1 MHVRAY
7 LVVGVRRRL
16 HLQQRRKRRMLRGE
30 RDARGEETA
39 GTAPRAARAPHPVLA
54 PAAAEEARRLDRG
67 ARDLAQCRDV
77 PTRRSTRP
85 CCCCGS
91 GISREAATS
100 GSCGRHSTMRGA
112 SCSTRRRRIVSRRR
126 CARLG
131 GREAAPRAHPGA
143 AARRGPR
150 RSRAPRRAA
159 APRPRRRA
167 ARRAPGRVQA
177 VRGGGRGGT
186 RRERRHLIAHHTWR
200 RTRSPRRFDSIDNP
214 FCQSVASSSMK
225 NDHTA
230 RRRHARRDSHWPA
243 NRTTL

>member
-1 MHVRAY
+1 MENATPEEKRQRALHRGLLALLILY
-7 LVVGVRRRL
+7 SPLRRRKKL
-16 HLQQRRKRRMLRGE
+16 DGSIEVLAIWRNVEMYRRGAQLGPAAAAVRGSPERLR
-30 RDARGEETA
+30 
-39 GTAPRAARAPHPVLA
+39 RAARV
-54 PAAAEEARRLDRG
+54 G
-67 ARDLAQCRDV
+67 G
-77 PTRRSTRP
+77 T
-85 CCCCGS
+85 
-91 GISREAATS
+91 
-100 GSCGRHSTMRGA
+100 
-112 SCSTRRRRIVSRRR
+112 RR
-126 CARLG
+126 CAARAARRG
-131 GREAAPRAHPGA
+131 GEGSSRGGAARGWGGVGYKYGGH